1 MRHVSYKG
9 LTFEP
14 YIENA
19 TITARIKE
27 IAQQIN
33 RDLHSDRPLF
43 VCVLNGAFPF
53 AADLFRAYDGDAEI
67 AFIRLKSYEGTSST
81 GKVREVFGLT
91 DSIENRDI
99 IIVEDIVDTGNTIKK
114 LVDDLK
120 AKNPASIRVATQIGR
135 AHV

>member
-91 DSIENRDI
+91 DSTPPEW
-99 IIVEDIVDTGNTIKK
+99 
-114 LVDDLK
+114 
-120 AKNPASIRVATQIGR
+120 PARR
-135 AHV
+135 